1 MTLSLSH
8 ISRTRTH
15 VEQWFAFNQCLFLL
29 MGNHESWVL
38 LIHMIELHDMTIETW
53 LRRWWRCDEYEQ
65 WAMTNS
71 QAELHC

>member
-8 ISRTRTH
+8 ITRTRTH
-15 VEQWFAFNQCLFLL
+15 VEQPFLL
-29 MGNHESWVL
+29 MGNHKSWVL

-53 LRRWWRCDEYEQ
+53 LRRWCRCDEYEQ